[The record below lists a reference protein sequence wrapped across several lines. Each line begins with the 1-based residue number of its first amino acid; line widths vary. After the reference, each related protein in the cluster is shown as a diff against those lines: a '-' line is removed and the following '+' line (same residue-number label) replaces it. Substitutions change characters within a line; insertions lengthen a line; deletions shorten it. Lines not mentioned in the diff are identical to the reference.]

1 MTTNLPSSTSSLLFA
16 FALAVSAGLSGAA
29 HANIV
34 QNPGFEA
41 DAALLAPSG
50 PCNGT
55 IPNAGAEC
63 ATVTDWSV
71 GGDAG
76 EDTANPNSGTVDA
89 FLGTGTLSQNLTTV
103 AGATYSISFYLAA
116 DANTLS
122 SAADYFLGIGGNDAT
137 VDTTFGADDLGT
149 IDAVND
155 YFLSGASAAEYLQ
168 WSFTDTAA
176 GASTALTFTGS
187 DPDGTW
193 YIDDVDVEC
202 TANCGVAPVPEP
214 PTTMILL
221 AALVIGLGF
230 SRIKRTAAG
239 GAQDAS

>member
-1 MTTNLPSSTSSLLFA
+1 MTTNLRYSNGIL
-16 FALAVSAGLSGAA
+16 ALALSLAVLACAFGSA

-76 EDTANPNSGTVDA
+76 EDTANPHSGSVDA
-89 FLGTGTLSQNLTTV
+89 FLGTGTLSQTLKTV

-137 VDTTFGADDLGT
+137 VDMTFGADDLGT

-155 YFLSGASAAEYLQ
+155 YFLSGASADEYLQ

-176 GASTALTFTGS
+176 GAGTALTFTGS
-187 DPDGTW
+187 NPDGTW

-214 PTTMILL
+214 PTMMILL
-221 AALVIGLGF
+221 AAFAIALGF
-230 SRIKRTAAG
+230 SRIKRNAAG
-239 GAQDAS
+239 GAQDAA